1 MIASSRNEDQ
11 QLRELRRKRIKY
23 SYLRLIIFSTLLFSY
38 CGSASTDEHF
48 NIPVLTDWS
57 EIRSAQAKKHTLLV
71 LLVEQSDCHY
81 CDTIKRDFIGPALTL
96 DAYGEEVI
104 YRRLSIDPDL
114 LIRFNGK
121 GISTRDFVKKFDAV
135 YAPTVL
141 FLGPKQNTLADNLVG
156 ISNPDYYGHYF
167 EKSIIDSLE
176 QLKIAR

>member
-1 MIASSRNEDQ
+1 
-11 QLRELRRKRIKY
+11 
-23 SYLRLIIFSTLLFSY
+23 
-38 CGSASTDEHF
+38 
-48 NIPVLTDWS
+48 LTDWS
-57 EIRSAQAKKHTLLV
+57 EIRSAQEKKSALLV

-96 DAYGEEVI
+96 ETYGKKVI

-121 GISTRDFVKKFDAV
+121 RVSTRDFVKKFDAV

-141 FLGPKQNTLADNLVG
+141 FFGPKQNTLADNLVG

-176 QLKIAR
+176 KLKIPR